1 MRHFKFI
8 SLVLLIVPTW
18 VQPLYAQASKSFF
31 AGKTITMLAG
41 SSPGGGTDQI
51 VRLIARHMER
61 YVPGK
66 PTILVVNKPG
76 AGGMIAINE
85 LYNLRKPDGLTM
97 SNINTGAIFAVAGGN
112 EAIKF
117 DLQKLI
123 YVGQALDEAQTVY
136 VRSATPYTSLELI
149 KKANKEGKQPRMGAQ
164 SLDHTS
170 SFVVKVMEQI
180 LGLDFLVIPGYPG
193 TPEILLDIERGA
205 LDGRSQGTGSLMA
218 TKREWLK
225 SGYIK
230 PLVTSRRTRDHRL
243 PNVPTIDELSPAGTR
258 GLLGA
263 LRAAQ
268 DIGRSMALP
277 PGVPPDRVKEL
288 RDAFATMTKD
298 EQFLKDA
305 EKIGL
310 EIGLIRGED
319 LNRDIEN
326 TLRDKRLMDLYRMIA
341 SAK

>member
-1 MRHFKFI
+1 
-8 SLVLLIVPTW
+8 
-18 VQPLYAQASKSFF
+18 
-31 AGKTITMLAG
+31 MLAG
-41 SSPGGGTDQI
+41 SSPGGGTDQT
-51 VRLIARHMER
+51 VRLLARHMER

-97 SNINTGAIFAVAGGN
+97 SNINTGAIFAVAGGH

-164 SLDHTS
+164 ALDHTS

-230 PLVTSRRTRDHRL
+230 PLVTSRKTRDHRL
-243 PNVPTIDELSPAGTR
+243 PNVPSIDELAPAGTK
-258 GLLGA
+258 GLLTA

-277 PGVPPDRVKEL
+277 PGVPADRVKEL
-288 RDAFATMTKD
+288 RDAFVAMTKD

-310 EIGLIRGED
+310 EVGLICGED
-319 LNRDIEN
+319 LNRDIEI